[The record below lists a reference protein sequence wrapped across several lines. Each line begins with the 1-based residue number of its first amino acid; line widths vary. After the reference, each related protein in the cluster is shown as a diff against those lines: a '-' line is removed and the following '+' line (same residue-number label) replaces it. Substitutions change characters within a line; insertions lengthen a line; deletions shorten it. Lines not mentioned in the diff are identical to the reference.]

1 MLVRGRKISFER
13 LEKRLGYRFKNPD
26 LLVRALTHSSFAH
39 EKGLGPDADNELLE
53 FLGDSVIGL
62 FAAEFVFKAYP
73 GLAEGELSKLR
84 SSATNTS
91 ALADLARKIKL
102 DRHLFLGKGE
112 EKSGGRKKDS
122 ILADAFE
129 ALAAAVY
136 LDGGHEAA
144 GGFLTALF
152 RKGLDKV
159 QAPSFEVNNFK
170 SALQEH
176 LLKQGMGLPDYR
188 VVKESGPPHKKRFE
202 VEVACAGRPLASA
215 SGSSKKSA
223 EQKAAAKAFRRLSGK
238 KTLTLPRGNFVIKG
252 RKPTES

>member
-1 MLVRGRKISFER
+1 MLVRGPKAGFER

-26 LLVRALTHSSFAH
+26 LLVQALTHSSFAN
-39 EKGLGPDADNELLE
+39 EKGLGPGADNELLE

-62 FAAEFVFKAYP
+62 SAAEFVFKAYP
-73 GLAEGELSKLR
+73 GLTEGELSKLR

-102 DRHLFLGKGE
+102 DRHLLLGKGE
-112 EKSGGRKKDS
+112 ERSGGRKKDS

-144 GGFLTALF
+144 GGVLTVLF
-152 RKGLDKV
+152 SRYLAKV
-159 QAPSFEVNNFK
+159 RAPSFEVNNFK

-176 LLKQGMGLPDYR
+176 LLKLGMGLPDYR
-188 VVKESGPPHKKRFE
+188 VVNESGPPHKKKFE
-202 VEVACAGRPLASA
+202 VEVACAGRLLAGA
-215 SGSSKKSA
+215 SGSSKKIA
-223 EQKAAAKAFRRLSGK
+223 EQKAAAKAFRRLTGS
-238 KTLTLPRGNFVIKG
+238 KTLKLPRGNFVIES
-252 RKPTES
+252 RKPPES

>member
-1 MLVRGRKISFER
+1 MGYER
-13 LEKRLGYRFKNPD
+13 LEKGLGYRFKNPD
-26 LLVRALTHSSFAH
+26 LLAQALTHSSFAH

-62 FAAEFVFKAYP
+62 FAAELVFKTYP

-91 ALADLARKIKL
+91 ALAGLARKIKL
-102 DRHLFLGKGE
+102 DRHLLLGKGE

-144 GGFLTALF
+144 GSFLTCLF
-152 RKGLDKV
+152 RKSLEKV
-159 QAPSFEVNNFK
+159 RAPSFEVNNFK

-176 LLKQGMGLPDYR
+176 LLKQGLGLPDYR
-188 VVKESGPPHKKRFE
+188 VIKESGPPHKKKFE
-202 VEVACAGRPLASA
+202 VEVACADRQLATA
-215 SGSSKKSA
+215 SGPSKKSA
-223 EQKAAAKAFRRLSGK
+223 EQRAAAKAFRRLSGR
-238 KTLTLPRGNFVIKG
+238 KTLKLPKGNFIIKNK
-252 RKPTES
+252 KPPES